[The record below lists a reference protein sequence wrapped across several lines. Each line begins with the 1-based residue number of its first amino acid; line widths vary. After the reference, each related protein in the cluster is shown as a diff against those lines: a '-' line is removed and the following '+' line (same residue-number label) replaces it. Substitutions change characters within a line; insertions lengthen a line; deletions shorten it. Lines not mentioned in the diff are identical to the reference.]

1 MVDLTTVETLLGAAP
16 GTPSWQVAAMAG
28 RQRALATWL
37 SSAQARGVSLSSAE
51 VSYLDRVRRRVAEL
65 HRVGEEMGLAHGLRV
80 IKGPR
85 IAAYMPPGLLRQSGD
100 ADLVAPDESAL
111 WACVLDLR
119 DRYGAV
125 PQSITLLEAPGC
137 RHVLVVMKWPAE
149 HAHLDKPMG
158 ADIATYSL
166 VGDFEVVP
174 TRVGLPA
181 DDDLAGLFCV
191 AEERFQRKYRV
202 KDLLDLL
209 VLAEV
214 LERRLGDRLTETV
227 CAAAD
232 SLALAPELRQLVAKA
247 GEWAGIS
254 QAWQETLAA
263 LRPLV
268 RAEKARRRP
277 GRAGVPRLRYG
288 MPLDDLPG
296 PTNSITVHPREG
308 GDVARTP
315 LGSCLLPGR
324 SVITEECWEQAT
336 EFARGLSSVGGGR

>member
-1 MVDLTTVETLLGAAP
+1 MVDLTTVDTLLGAAP
-16 GTPSWQVAAMAG
+16 GTPSWQVAAIAG

-37 SSAQARGVSLSSAE
+37 STAAARGIPLSPAE
-51 VSYLDRVRRRVAEL
+51 LSYLDRIRRRVTEL
-65 HRVGEEMGLAHGLRV
+65 HRVGEEMAAAHGLRV

-85 IAAYMPPGLLRQSGD
+85 IARHMPPGLLRQSGD

-119 DRYGAV
+119 DRYDAV
-125 PQSITLLEAPGC
+125 PQSITLLETPRR

-166 VGDFEVVP
+166 VGDFDVVP
-174 TRVGLPA
+174 IRVDLPA

-209 VLAEV
+209 ALAEV

-232 SLALAPELRQLVAKA
+232 SLALAPELRRLVGKA
-247 GEWAGIS
+247 ADWAGIS
-254 QAWQETLAA
+254 EAWQETLAA
-263 LRPLV
+263 LRPLA

-288 MPLDDLPG
+288 MPLDDRPG
-296 PTNSITVHPREG
+296 PASSITVHPRVD
-308 GDVARTP
+308 GDVAQTP

-324 SVITEECWEQAT
+324 SVITEECWARAT
-336 EFARGLSSVGGGR
+336 EFARGLSTVSGRR